1 MVLDRPTSMHR
12 IAPLVFLFGATS
24 ASTDPNAV
32 PLATYELGFSLNL
45 TANNDQ
51 HYTLFIYKVHE
62 GRVLESTAI
71 SEKTFV
77 LQGLGLES
85 SRANLSGV
93 NLFEQFAITDCE
105 VQKDEL
111 GKVIDHQC
119 LPLDELWKLRYGG
132 ATSNT
137 GTSGWA
143 QEVNAPGVRQ
153 QIILQAYRSPHEEH
167 WIGPY
172 FGARAFALLHD
183 IQDPQWIATY
193 RDGR

>member
-1 MVLDRPTSMHR
+1 VRK
-12 IAPLVFLFGATS
+12 G
-24 ASTDPNAV
+24 
-32 PLATYELGFSLNL
+32 
-45 TANNDQ
+45 
-51 HYTLFIYKVHE
+51 
-62 GRVLESTAI
+62 
-71 SEKTFV
+71 
-77 LQGLGLES
+77 
-85 SRANLSGV
+85 
-93 NLFEQFAITDCE
+93 
-105 VQKDEL
+105 EL

-119 LPLDELWKLRYGG
+119 LPLDALWKLRYGG

-153 QIILQAYRSPHEEH
+153 QIILQSYRSPHEEH

-183 IQDPQWIATY
+183 IQDEQWIASY